1 MLDYSMARKT
11 TPLPSKK
18 GDPGKGMVRT
28 RFKTVI
34 RPPRQF
40 FRQWRK
46 YRDDMTLEQVAE
58 ASGMTAGNISAM
70 ERGEQG
76 YTPAGLQALA
86 EVYRTSPGWLLE
98 VNPLDEGEG
107 LMSIIGRANDSQR
120 KMIAEIAQTIV
131 GKTGTDD

>member
-1 MLDYSMARKT
+1 MSRKT
-11 TPLPSKK
+11 TPLLRNKTEK
-18 GDPGKGMVRT
+18 LVTT

-34 RPPRQF
+34 RPPKQF

-46 YRDDMTLEQVAE
+46 YRDNMTLEEVAA

-86 EVYRTSPGWLLE
+86 EVYKTSPGWLLE
-98 VNPLDEGEG
+98 VNPLEEGDG
-107 LMSIIGRANDSQR
+107 MMSIWGKANATEK
-120 KMIAEIAQTIV
+120 KMIADIAKTIV
-131 GKTGTDD
+131 GKTGTNE

>member
-1 MLDYSMARKT
+1 
-11 TPLPSKK
+11 
-18 GDPGKGMVRT
+18 
-28 RFKTVI
+28 
-34 RPPRQF
+34 
-40 FRQWRK
+40 
-46 YRDDMTLEQVAE
+46 MTLEEVAA

-86 EVYRTSPGWLLE
+86 EVYQTSPGWLLE
-98 VNPLDEGEG
+98 VNPLDDGEG

-131 GKTGTDD
+131 GKTGTDN

>member
-11 TPLPSKK
+11 TPLQKPKS
-18 GDPGKGMVRT
+18 PGKDMVRT

-46 YRDDMTLEQVAE
+46 YRGDMTLEEVAT
-58 ASGMTAGNISAM
+58 ASGMTAGNISTM

-86 EVYRTSPGWLLE
+86 DVYKTSPGWLLE
-98 VNPLDEGEG
+98 VNPLEEGEG
-107 LMSIIGRANDSQR
+107 LMSIIGRASDTQR
-120 KMIAEIAQTIV
+120 RMIAEIAQTIV
-131 GKTGTDD
+131 GKTGTNG

>member
-1 MLDYSMARKT
+1 VITYSMTRKT
-11 TPLPSKK
+11 TPLPKK
-18 GDPGKGMVRT
+18 PDTKKDHVRT

-46 YRDDMTLEQVAE
+46 YRGNMTLEE
-58 ASGMTAGNISAM
+58 AAGKAGMTAGNLSAM

-86 EVYRTSPGWLLE
+86 EVYQTSPGWLLE
-98 VNPLDEGEG
+98 VNPLEEGEG
-107 LMSIIGRANDSQR
+107 LMTILGRASETEKR
-120 KMIAEIAQTIV
+120 MIADIAKTII
-131 GKTGTDD
+131 GKTGTGPS